1 MKKLFG
7 IGIWTLIACLFITAN
22 AMAAT
27 EAEKQAA
34 IDAGLVYLATTQ
46 LGTIAA

>member
-1 MKKLFG
+1 MKKMNVMGVWAGL
-7 IGIWTLIACLFITAN
+7 ICLLIASSAL
-22 AMAAT
+22 AAT